1 MTVKEK
7 LAKIKAIATYCL
19 DSSAMLG
26 QDELKA
32 EFEKIR
38 MIANDQPVSLDELR
52 DRLAAKVIQ
61 GLLANPSGP
70 IQANGMCGWSW
81 CNCTVEQV
89 ADLAWYIADHM
100 IKARG
105 GSNAD

>member
-1 MTVKEK
+1 MSETTETDVIEYPRHD
-7 LAKIKAIATYCL
+7 TT
-19 DSSAMLG
+19 
-26 QDELKA
+26 
-32 EFEKIR
+32 
-38 MIANDQPVSLDELR
+38 LR
-52 DRLAAKVIQ
+52 DLLAAKAIQ

-89 ADLAWYIADHM
+89 ADLAWSIADHM
-100 IKARG
+100 LKARG